1 MTRKQWGLLTLSLLL
16 LTIGGIIGT
25 VVLIDPFEIYHQATA
40 FIPPIVDMELEK

>member
-25 VVLIDPFEIYHQATA
+25 VVLIDPFEI
-40 FIPPIVDMELEK
+40 